1 MCDALLLEDPTAPD
15 VPELCPFKYRVFF
28 NCCPLKVSDYIVN
41 LIKKKVSDF
50 TLYVKS
56 VQHAYFQAKFLTP
69 YSPILFSL

>member
-15 VPELCPFKYRVFF
+15 VPELCPFKYRVFLTAV
-28 NCCPLKVSDYIVN
+28 PL
-41 LIKKKVSDF
+41 KVSDF